1 MTHRGGRT
9 TPLGY
14 DDQDDQLVVFASN
27 LGAPNHPDWYRN
39 VMANPGVVVEV
50 GTERFLATA
59 EVLTG
64 AKRTRAW
71 DLAIAAKPFLV
82 EHQAKAG
89 NRHIPLVAL
98 RRRSELVQ

>member
-1 MTHRGGRT
+1 MERT

-14 DDQDDQLVVFASN
+14 DNQGNQLVVFASN
-27 LGAPNHPDWYRN
+27 LGAPKHPAWYRN
-39 VMANPGVVVEV
+39 VMANPEVVVEV
-50 GTERFLATA
+50 GTERFLARA

-64 AKRTRAW
+64 SEHTRAW

-98 RRRSELVQ
+98 RRRSQLVQ